1 MIKFDEIEH
10 VIMIFDKRVAT
21 FADLIQNALGLHDIG
36 KTVLP
41 DE

>member
-21 FADLIQNALGLHDIG
+21 FADLI
-36 KTVLP
+36 
-41 DE
+41 